1 MKRFLLISSLVLCS
15 FPLFSQHRFIKVGGL
30 PLYCPTPYYAVQAGY
45 EHLIAAKKSLQVD
58 FRAALGQNLPIYDY
72 NGPIFLYA
80 IALQYRYYLMK
91 EEKSILSSFY
101 LAPIFR
107 VSRTI
112 GKYEGNISAIEKRN
126 GVAIGLEFGKNLKI
140 G

>member
-1 MKRFLLISSLVLCS
+1 
-15 FPLFSQHRFIKVGGL
+15 
-30 PLYCPTPYYAVQAGY
+30 
-45 EHLIAAKKSLQVD
+45 
-58 FRAALGQNLPIYDY
+58 
-72 NGPIFLYA
+72 
-80 IALQYRYYLMK
+80 
-91 EEKSILSSFY
+91 FY

-140 G
+140 GKKMALNPFIGILGARSDSFYTRFGEMIYGGVWTSYEPAITSTNVTYGPGIRLGCNWVFAGGKTKEWK